1 MNLTLIDWLIVVAT
15 MLVLLGGVFIAK
27 RAMQSVSDFLA
38 AGRTAGRYVISLS
51 QGMAMLGS
59 ITIVGMLE
67 MNFIAGFTLRW
78 WELANILV
86 LTFITV
92 SGWVIYRFRKT
103 RALTM
108 AQFFEMRYSKK
119 FRIFTG
125 ILAFVSGIL
134 NFGIFPAVSAR
145 FFIYFCGLPLY
156 VNVLGIDISMFALVM
171 GVLLIISLYFV
182 FSGGQIAV
190 IVTDFIQGILVN
202 TVFIAIVLYFIFMFD
217 WETIYQA
224 VKTAPDNA
232 SLINPFKA
240 TEIQDFN
247 LWYFFIGTIGLIYGK
262 LSWQGTQAYNAS
274 AKSAHEAKMGEVLG
288 NWRNIPQ
295 WSLFLVFVPVIAYT
309 VMHHPDYVPI
319 VNNIQ
324 PILDSLGSDVLKTQ
338 LTVPMV
344 LTQIL
349 PVGFMGAFVAIMV
362 GAFIA
367 THDTYLHSWGS
378 IFIQDIVM
386 PFKKKPFEEKEHLN
400 ILKYS
405 ILGVAIFIFCFS
417 LFIDPGQYIFLFFA
431 VTAAIFT
438 GGSGAV
444 IIGGLYWKRGTTAAA
459 WSAMITGSTIAAG
472 GMILN
477 QIYPKFPINGQEFWG
492 LAMLTSSIVYVMVS
506 LLGKKEIADFD
517 KLFHR
522 GKYEIKDETIVINE
536 DISKGW
542 RIFGIGKE
550 FTKSDK
556 FIYITTYIWMILW
569 VLIFIIGTVMNL
581 TTSID
586 DKSWLSYWKFYIWIN
601 IIVSIIVL
609 FWFSIGGIKDLREM
623 LKKLRIMNRDKND
636 DGFIN
641 G

>member
-15 MLVLLGGVFIAK
+15 MMILLGGVFIAK
-27 RAMQSVSDFLA
+27 KAMQSVSDFLA

-78 WELANILV
+78 WELANIVV
-86 LTFITV
+86 LTIITV

-108 AQFFEMRYSKK
+108 AQFFEMRYSRK
-119 FRIFTG
+119 FRVFAG
-125 ILAFVSGIL
+125 ILAFISGIL

-156 VNVLGIDISMFALVM
+156 VNILGLDISMFALVM
-171 GVLLIISLYFV
+171 AVLLLISLYFV

-190 IVTDFIQGILVN
+190 IITDFIQGILVN
-202 TVFIAIVLYFIFMFD
+202 TVFVAIVLYFIFMFD

-224 VKTAPDNA
+224 VKTAPENA

-240 TEIQDFN
+240 SDIQDFN

-309 VMHHPDYVPI
+309 IMKHPDYIPI

-324 PILDSLGSDVLKTQ
+324 PVLDSLGSDVLKTQ

-378 IFIQDIVM
+378 IFIQDVVM

-459 WSAMITGSTIAAG
+459 WSAMITGSSIAAG

-492 LAMLTSSIVYVMVS
+492 LAMLLSSIVYVLVS
-506 LLGKKEIADFD
+506 LLGKKKIADFD

-522 GKYEIKDETIVINE
+522 GKYEIKDESIVMNE
-536 DISKGW
+536 DVSKGW
-542 RIFGIGKE
+542 KIFGIGKE
-550 FTKSDK
+550 FSKSDK
-556 FIYITTYIWMILW
+556 FIYIATYVWMFIWVI
-569 VLIFIIGTVMNL
+569 IFIVGTAINL
-581 TTSID
+581 TSNVD
-586 DKSWLSYWKFYIWIN
+586 DASWLSYWKFYVWIN

-609 FWFSIGGIKDLREM
+609 FWFSIGGIKDLKEM
-623 LKKLRIMNRDKND
+623 LYKLKTMSRDKKD

-641 G
+641 E